1 MAQIR
6 IQRPPISKDQNI
18 IFRWFVSLYNHLVAE
33 QFNTG
38 DAKLIYATTAPEGW
52 VRADGTTGLNSSTD
66 TSLAELFALW
76 GTTYGGTGA
85 ADFDAPDLDT
95 NVGTQSGYI
104 WVVRK

>member
-1 MAQIR
+1 MAQKR
-6 IQRPPISKDQNI
+6 LQPYPYNPRPEVKE
-18 IFRWFVSLYNHLVAE
+18 RWLRDLYNFVIDE

-52 VRADGTTGLNSSTD
+52 VRADGTTGLNSNTD

-95 NVGTQSGYI
+95 NVGTQAGYI